1 MDDLRGFI
9 AGKQVISADELPLEF
24 AMNALRLTDGV
35 SLETWNAN
43 TGLSSDMLL
52 TRLQSAEKKGLLMQ
66 MPEKLRAS
74 PQGLLF
80 LNELLALINED

>member
-1 MDDLRGFI
+1 
-9 AGKQVISADELPLEF
+9 
-24 AMNALRLTDGV
+24 MNALRLTDGV
-35 SLETWNAN
+35 SLEAWKAN

-52 TRLQSAEKKGLLMQ
+52 TRLQTAEKKGLLMQ

>member
-1 MDDLRGFI
+1 
-9 AGKQVISADELPLEF
+9 
-24 AMNALRLTDGV
+24 MNALRLTGGV
-35 SLETWNAN
+35 SLETWRAN
-43 TGLSSDMLL
+43 TGQAPAMLL

-80 LNELLALINED
+80 LNELLALISDD